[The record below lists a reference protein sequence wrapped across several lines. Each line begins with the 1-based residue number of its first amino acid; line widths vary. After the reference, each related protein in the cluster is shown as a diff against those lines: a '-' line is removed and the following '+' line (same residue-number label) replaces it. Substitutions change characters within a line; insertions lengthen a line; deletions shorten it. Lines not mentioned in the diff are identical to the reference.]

1 MLCTIAK
8 KNPEAML
15 EVSEK
20 ISALADEQY
29 WEIKTQCL
37 EFAATILSK
46 FKEHAVLLAVK
57 DDLKSGANA
66 AQKASSPSG
75 GAQNPTSGLSNGQ
88 NGKSSSGPPVDK
100 SQIKNSLQL
109 CIEVIRKCFNIS
121 APKSVQKLG
130 LFKLQPLLKDYK
142 LLYPSYIEVLL
153 QVD

>member
-1 MLCTIAK
+1 LIGLSNQRVNIRVYSINMLCTIAK

-57 DDLKSGANA
+57 DDLKGAA
-66 AQKASSPSG
+66 GGAQKASSP
-75 GAQNPTSGLSNGQ
+75 QGQ
-88 NGKSSSGPPVDK
+88 
-100 SQIKNSLQL
+100 
-109 CIEVIRKCFNIS
+109 
-121 APKSVQKLG
+121 
-130 LFKLQPLLKDYK
+130 
-142 LLYPSYIEVLL
+142 
-153 QVD
+153 

>member
-66 AQKASSPSG
+66 PKASSPG
-75 GAQNPTSGLSNGQ
+75 GNQNPTSGLSNGQ
-88 NGKSSSGPPVDK
+88 NGKSNSGPAVDK